1 MADLLDFTPAPTRKQ
16 HAGWTAQR
24 QRDFVAALLDGLSPG
39 AAAVRVGLSRQSA
52 YRLRERAGAEAFA
65 AAWDRAQESARR
77 LRALEAGGDHAV
89 AMLDG
94 LLVPHFQRGRFV
106 GFSLHHDEAAVL
118 RSLGRHYARE
128 RRQG

>member
-24 QRDFVAALLDGLSPG
+24 QRTFVAALLDGLSPG
-39 AAAVRVGLSRQSA
+39 EAAVRVGLSRQSA
-52 YRLRERAGAEAFA
+52 YRLRNRAGAEGFA
-65 AAWDRAQESARR
+65 AAWDRAQDAARR
-77 LRALEAGGDHAV
+77 LRALEPAGSHAMALV
-89 AMLDG
+89 DG
-94 LLVPHFQRGRFV
+94 LLVPHFRRGRFV

-118 RSLGRHYARE
+118 RALGTHHGRE

>member
-24 QRDFVAALLDGLSPG
+24 QRAFVTALLDGLSPG

-65 AAWDRAQESARR
+65 AAWDGARETTRR
-77 LRALEAGGDHAV
+77 LRALEPAGDHAV

-94 LLVPHFQRGRFV
+94 LLVPHFRRGRFV
-106 GFSLHHDEAAVL
+106 GFSLRHDEAAVI
-118 RSLGRHYARE
+118 RALGAHYGRK